1 MLGYS
6 IEKNEPNWGRGSW
19 GWYFSENPPGNFRF
33 VTLPLEILEKT
44 SFHPW
49 KFTKI
54 VWYVQLPPWKFQ
66 GQKPRLTEIP
76 CEFFFEHP
84 WKFCF
89 FFVDPRNFH
98 IFFLQYP
105 WKFYVFINPP
115 PPFPPCP
122 PALLCLVFFC
132 GPISFSCYQHNI
144 TYKCCNPYEIIK
156 RPAKPQSRDK

>member
-1 MLGYS
+1 MGYS

-54 VWYVQLPPWKFQ
+54 VWCSYPLGNSKVKNQGSQKFHMSFSLSTL
-66 GQKPRLTEIP
+66 GNSAS
-76 CEFFFEHP
+76 
-84 WKFCF
+84 

-98 IFFLQYP
+98 FFFLQYP
-105 WKFYVFINPP
+105 SWKFCVFINPP
-115 PPFPPCP
+115 PPSP
-122 PALLCLVFFC
+122 PALLPCSVWFFSVARYFF
-132 GPISFSCYQHNI
+132 PVTS
-144 TYKCCNPYEIIK
+144 IILHTSVVIHMK
-156 RPAKPQSRDK
+156 